1 MEKIILDAVEYLLM
15 AINNI
20 KDYKDFISY
29 KSEIIKA
36 IEDIQNTIQKPLN
49 IKDLEETKTKS
60 KISSILG
67 LQFDYDSLINENDIK
82 FFSDYEEKN
91 KIIKNKID
99 NYFKNNKTIIYKKKS
114 FKNPLIKKENYN
126 RKKNEIN
133 LSQDLSNKNNYNN
146 NILQNFNST
155 KDLNPKKL
163 TKNKLFNI
171 RYLHNKEKNKN
182 KIDIFEDEKQKE
194 KIDIISEI
202 VIKINNEDYIYDT
215 LTKLFG
221 NNITEKLLSNKV
233 SDDLVEAVQNTIK
246 EIERIHKKNI
256 IYKKEKV
263 FREKYEAIKKNK
275 NKNKNKFNINN
286 NNNPNNLKQ
295 NIINIKKYK
304 STNKFTYSEPY
315 QEFDFINSLREQKPK
330 KYNNIRISTKFY
342 EDGLSD
348 FSKTGKLKTNK
359 NEEDSPFRMTY
370 NQKPFISATCT
381 YGKYFDEPLQKGGIS
396 KLDF

>member
-1 MEKIILDAVEYLLM
+1 MEKAILDAVEYLIM
-15 AINNI
+15 AINDI
-20 KDYKDFISY
+20 KDYKDFINY

-36 IEDIQNTIQKPLN
+36 IEDIKNTIQKPLN
-49 IKDLEETKTKS
+49 INDLEESKTKS

-91 KIIKNKID
+91 KTVKNTID

-114 FKNPLIKKENYN
+114 FKNPLIKKNN
-126 RKKNEIN
+126 NNSQKNGIT
-133 LSQDLSNKNNYNN
+133 LSGDLTNKNN
-146 NILQNFNST
+146 ILKNFNST
-155 KDLNPKKL
+155 KDLNSKKSN
-163 TKNKLFNI
+163 KNKLFNI

-194 KIDIISEI
+194 KMDIISEI
-202 VIKINNEDYIYDT
+202 IIKINNEDYIYDT

-221 NNITEKLLSNKV
+221 NNLTDKLLSNKV

-246 EIERIHKKNI
+246 EIERIHKKNLI
-256 IYKKEKV
+256 DKKEKA
-263 FREKYEAIKKNK
+263 FREKYENIKR
-275 NKNKNKFNINN
+275 NKNKFNINN
-286 NNNPNNLKQ
+286 NNPNNLKQ
-295 NIINIKKYK
+295 NLINLKKHK
-304 STNKFTYSEPY
+304 STNNFKYSEPY
-315 QEFDFINSLREQKPK
+315 QEFDFINSLRDQKPKQK
-330 KYNNIRISTKFY
+330 KYNNIRIDTKFY
-342 EDGLSD
+342 EDGFND

-359 NEEDSPFRMTY
+359 NENDSPFRMTY
-370 NQKPFISATCT
+370 NQRPFISATCT